1 MQERRQQ
8 LKIPPAWQPDEWIC
22 NHSGSRQ
29 STRMDNYF
37 VYQQSKNRSATS
49 YRSLERSPTPKRIS
63 TAKLR
68 RQIEN
73 LSLKSA
79 EYRQSARQSKV
90 KRLRDTISPVSYKS
104 FYSYAL
110 HRHLPTPPI
119 HIPKM
124 SKQSLKRW
132 LDARDAYLGHN
143 YPYIQDGLR
152 RHQRLRRRKARKETN
167 TMIDYDET
175 VTILSMESDRFTL
188 PELTYTNSQ
197 RRLSRKESFT
207 RRLSRSETNLR
218 RPGSLLQRIK
228 SFVRSPVASLNRLPC
243 RKRARKK
250 TVIIWDN
257 FDDKCIG
264 TETSESTTSRTNIK
278 RSDQGVQANLPRPR
292 IELHH
297 EIDTS
302 MVVGE
307 KRQRTRPVRKDVEYH
322 DKAIETDFIE
332 NFVTVQREKKEKEV
346 NAHKND
352 KTTRSDAEKENI
364 NPSTSEQYN
373 VEQYQA
379 SDNDDDK
386 HHLPSMSTS
395 DRQRNKKTNE
405 AIKASRFT
413 NAGNRIAPLT
423 DLFHSST
430 INENDKQNESRSAI
444 VTPTESNT
452 SVHEQLYK

>member
-1 MQERRQQ
+1 
-8 LKIPPAWQPDEWIC
+8 
-22 NHSGSRQ
+22 
-29 STRMDNYF
+29 
-37 VYQQSKNRSATS
+37 
-49 YRSLERSPTPKRIS
+49 
-63 TAKLR
+63 
-68 RQIEN
+68 
-73 LSLKSA
+73 
-79 EYRQSARQSKV
+79 
-90 KRLRDTISPVSYKS
+90 
-104 FYSYAL
+104 
-110 HRHLPTPPI
+110 
-119 HIPKM
+119 M

-143 YPYIQDGLR
+143 YPYIQEGLH
-152 RHQRLRRRKARKETN
+152 RHRRLRRRKTRKETN
-167 TMIDYDET
+167 TLIDYDET

-188 PELTYTNSQ
+188 PELTFNSSQ

-250 TVIIWDN
+250 TVIVWDN

-264 TETSESTTSRTNIK
+264 TEISERTTSRTNIK
-278 RSDQGVQANLPRPR
+278 RFDQGVQANLPPPR

-297 EIDTS
+297 EFDTS

-307 KRQRTRPVRKDVEYH
+307 KRQRVRSVRKDVEYH
-322 DKAIETDFIE
+322 DKATETDFIE
-332 NFVTVQREKKEKEV
+332 NFVTVQREKREKEV
-346 NAHKND
+346 NAHRND
-352 KTTRSDAEKENI
+352 KATRSDAEKENI
-364 NPSTSEQYN
+364 NPSTSEQFN

-379 SDNDDDK
+379 GDNDDDDK

-395 DRQRNKKTNE
+395 DRQRNKKANE
-405 AIKASRFT
+405 AIKSSRFT
-413 NAGNRIAPLT
+413 NAGNRIVPLT

-430 INENDKQNESRSAI
+430 INENEKQNESRSTI